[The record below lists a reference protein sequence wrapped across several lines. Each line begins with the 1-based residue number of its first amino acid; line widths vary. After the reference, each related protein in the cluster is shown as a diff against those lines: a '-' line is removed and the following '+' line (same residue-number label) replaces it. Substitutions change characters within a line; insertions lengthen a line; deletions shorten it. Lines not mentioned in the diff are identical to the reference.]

1 MKKVLAIVLM
11 MALMAVLA
19 CSAFASAEPPAA
31 PAAAAEAGGTF
42 QFVFKQATA
51 TENGWIFEIDEATG
65 NVVNVVYV
73 APLGGAAGQADGLA
87 AWKAYL
93 IAYAVAGAPNE
104 EEGQTVAGLIDA
116 AASVE
121 EVEAISQL
129 GILFENGIVLGYDAW
144 IAAGMPAAET
154 AGMVSEA
161 EQQGASGE
169 AAASEEP
176 AAAASEEPAA
186 AASEEPAASGEPAS
200 DEAASAEAPA
210 AEEAAAPAAANP
222 NYDPFAHSWASIE
235 IVMVIVIIVVGAV
248 LMLSFGKKKID

>member
-19 CSAFASAEPPAA
+19 CSAFASADPAAA
-31 PAAAAEAGGTF
+31 PAAAAEASGTF
-42 QFVFKQATA
+42 QIVFKEATA

-65 NVVNVVYV
+65 NVVNVIYV
-73 APLGGAAGQADGLA
+73 APLGAAAAQADSLA

-116 AASVE
+116 AATAE

-129 GILFENGIVLGYDAW
+129 TVLFENGIVLGYDAW

-161 EQQGASGE
+161 EQQAASGE
-169 AAASEEP
+169 TEAAASEEPAAEASGEPAAEASGEPAASEEP
-176 AAAASEEPAA
+176 AAAASEEAA
-186 AASEEPAASGEPAS
+186 VE
-200 DEAASAEAPA
+200 
-210 AEEAAAPAAANP
+210 EEAAVVVSNP
-222 NYDPFAHSWASIE
+222 NYDPAAHNWASIE
-235 IVMVIVIIVVGAV
+235 IVMVIIILVVGAV
-248 LMLSFGKKKID
+248 LMLSFGKKKND